1 MTVRASLFFIVSMNL
16 NILDDVQLEQ
26 LRAIIQESKNIVVCC
41 HKSPDGDAMGAT
53 LAWTEYL
60 RMLDKQV
67 TMAVPDAFPD
77 FLRWLP
83 GVERIVRYDK
93 HPDKVETAFQQ
104 ADTVFCLD
112 FNDTHRVVD
121 MQQTLEQAQAR
132 KVLID
137 HHLQP
142 TVPAEL
148 TLSFPEMSST
158 CELLF
163 RILYQM
169 GEYERMNKHILVAL
183 YCGMMTDTGGF
194 TYNSR
199 RPELYYIIGLMLE
212 KRIDK
217 DKIYRQV
224 YNNYS
229 DWCIRFRGF
238 VMYQKLNVISDAHAA
253 FFSITRE
260 DMKRFHFVKGDA
272 EGLVNEPLRI
282 KGMQLSISLR
292 EDSEID
298 NKVWVSL
305 RSVEPACCNNLAKL
319 FYNGGGHA
327 NASGGQLSCSIE
339 EAERITRQAIKYF
352 SENGG

>member
-1 MTVRASLFFIVSMNL
+1 MNL
-16 NILDDVQLEQ
+16 NLLDDLQLQQ
-26 LRAIIQESKNIVVCC
+26 LQTIINESNNIVVCC

-60 RMLDKQV
+60 RLLDKQV

-93 HPDKVETAFQQ
+93 HPDKVCDALQK

-112 FNDTHRVVD
+112 FNETHRVAD
-121 MQQTLEQAQAR
+121 MQEALEQSPAR

-137 HHLQP
+137 HHLAP
-142 TVPAEL
+142 TVPALL
-148 TLSFPEMSST
+148 TISFPDMSST
-158 CELLF
+158 CELIF

-169 GEYERMNKHILVAL
+169 GAYEMMNKHILVSL

-194 TYNSR
+194 TFNSK
-199 RPELYYIIGLMLE
+199 RPELFYIIGLMME
-212 KRIDK
+212 KHIDK

-224 YNNYS
+224 YSNYS
-229 DWCIRFRGF
+229 DWCIRFRGY
-238 VMYQKLNVISDAHAA
+238 VMYQKLNVFAHAHAA

-260 DMKRFHFVKGDA
+260 DMKRFHYVKGDA

-282 KGMQLSISLR
+282 KGIMLSISLR
-292 EDSEID
+292 EDTEID

-352 SENGG
+352 TENGG